1 MTLLSQIAR
10 QLLLPTQDYM
20 DLLDYW
26 TQFSI
31 ENHFRQLVKEC
42 KEIDNTG
49 TTQTASPAS
58 SAETAETG
66 EIDRQSPL
74 D

>member
-20 DLLDYW
+20 DLLDHW

-31 ENHFRQLVKEC
+31 ENHFKQLVREC

-49 TTQTASPAS
+49 TTQTAETT
-58 SAETAETG
+58 ETAETA